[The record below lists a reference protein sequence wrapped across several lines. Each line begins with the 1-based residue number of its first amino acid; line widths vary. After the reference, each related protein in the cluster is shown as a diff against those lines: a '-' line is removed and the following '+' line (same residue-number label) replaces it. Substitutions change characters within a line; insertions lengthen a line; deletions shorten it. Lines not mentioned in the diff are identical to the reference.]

1 MSEAAP
7 QPGKTTIAPDVILDI
22 ATLTALGIEGVS
34 RMSTLP
40 GGVNR
45 LWKRGHH
52 ADGVRVEIIENN
64 VNIDLYLIL
73 KPDVHVRQVSRNV
86 QKEVSRAVSE
96 MIGMTPGRINIHI
109 EDIDFEEI

>member
-1 MSEAAP
+1 MSESTS

-45 LWKRGHH
+45 LWKRGHQ
-52 ADGVRVEIIENN
+52 ADGVRVEIIENS
-64 VNIDLYLIL
+64 VNIDLYLVL
-73 KPDVHVRQVSRNV
+73 KPEVHVRQVSRKV
-86 QKEVSRAVSE
+86 QKEVSRAISE
-96 MIGMTPGRINIHI
+96 MVGMDPGRINIHV